1 MKKEHKGKQTEQLTL
16 EKAKVI
22 QAPKV
27 EHLKK
32 SILCKIQEAG
42 IMIKTHCLKKKK
54 DNEEKKFLKK
64 NVYNY

>member
-54 DNEEKKFLKK
+54 RQWRKKIIEKECI
-64 NVYNY
+64 